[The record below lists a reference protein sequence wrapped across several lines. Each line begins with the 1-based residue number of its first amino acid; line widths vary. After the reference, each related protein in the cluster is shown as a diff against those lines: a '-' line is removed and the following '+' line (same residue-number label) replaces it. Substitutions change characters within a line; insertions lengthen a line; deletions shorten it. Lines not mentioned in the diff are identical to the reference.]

1 MSAVI
6 AVIAPMTSRTLE
18 SLPQPAAIADEELFF
33 HQRHALYVLDFQQ
46 KAKPPPTF
54 SPTGARFRLT
64 ISYSTSSQHA
74 ECTRQH
80 APPSQQSLAF
90 GEEPVAPAKPIV
102 TARAAINIKYF
113 M

>member
-1 MSAVI
+1 MKSSFFINAIRYMS
-6 AVIAPMTSRTLE
+6 STLRKKQSPRRHFANGG
-18 SLPQPAAIADEELFF
+18 SL
-33 HQRHALYVLDFQQ
+33 
-46 KAKPPPTF
+46 
-54 SPTGARFRLT
+54 FRLT

-102 TARAAINIKYF
+102 AARAAINIKYF